1 MVADWIKKN
10 QEPFMCCLQKTQLT
24 AKNPNILKEKRWK
37 NVFHAKGNEEK
48 VREAI
53 LISDN
58 AEFKTKSRITS
69 HLLKLVI
76 IKISTNT

>member
-1 MVADWIKKN
+1 
-10 QEPFMCCLQKTQLT
+10 MCCLQKTHFR
-24 AKNPNILKEKRWK
+24 AKHPYILKEKRWK

-76 IKISTNT
+76 IKMSTNN